1 LNVDRK
7 RETRASFAIDP
18 GEEGGVAMLD
28 RLKRRWRALF
38 RKEQLERELEDELRF
53 HLERETAQN
62 LRNGMNPDD
71 AHYSALKSFG
81 PMERSKEECRDARRV
96 RFIEE
101 FVQDVRYG
109 KRLLAKNPGVTLIA
123 IVTLALGIG
132 ANTAIFT
139 VVNAFL
145 LRPLPYGE
153 PDRLV
158 MVDSQH
164 RGQSIGVS
172 FSDYE
177 DWRRQNNVFDDLAFF
192 NLRWN
197 ANLEFGTETETLN
210 LTFGTAN
217 LFSTLQVAPLLGHGP
232 TAGGS
237 DTVILSHGL
246 WQRRF
251 GSDPSIVGR
260 QLRID
265 GRGLTVTGVMPPG
278 FRFPFQ
284 SDLWWLSDRFFNR
297 QTRSWRIDQTIGR
310 LKPGVSPE
318 QAQAEMREIAAR
330 LEQVYPDTN
339 AEVTATV
346 IPLRDFWFGKLRR
359 SFWLLLGAC
368 GFVLLIACANVA
380 NLLMTQATVRER
392 ELAVRAALGASQGR
406 LIRQSISEALLLVS
420 IACAAGIALGWWG
433 LRMLVALLPAELLPF
448 FVKIELD
455 GRALTF
461 TLLISVLTALFVG
474 VIPALRT
481 ASVDLDQSLKEGGKS
496 GTGAGM
502 QRIRGVLVVTEIA
515 LAVVLLAG
523 AGLMLRSFARLQ
535 NTSPGFTAEGVL
547 HLEIN
552 PTYLR
557 QEDYR
562 VEFMSRR
569 YQQLL
574 QQVATVPGVI
584 AVAANNDLPF
594 VGQKPWYRGEF
605 SIEGQSTED
614 VKHNPIVNYQAVSPD
629 YFRVMEIPLLRGRV
643 FTDRDTY
650 RPDGHRDVAIIS
662 QRLAERMWPNADP
675 LGKRI
680 NCDDNG
686 AGCAEIVGIVGDVKH
701 NSLVDEVGY
710 DLYSACYQS
719 YSKQTHFV
727 ARTQGD
733 PMSFANDIQ
742 RAIWQVAPDTGVFN
756 IKPVTRLSANT
767 IWQSRVWGLL
777 LGIFSGIA
785 LMLATAGIYGVMA
798 YFVTQRTREIGIR
811 IAMGA
816 QWRDVLKLI
825 LKSGMLLVAIGLT
838 IGLAGALALTRL
850 MATLLFEISPTD
862 PITFAA
868 VALSVI
874 VAALLACYIPARR
887 ATKVDPLIALRYE

>member
-1 LNVDRK
+1 
-7 RETRASFAIDP
+7 
-18 GEEGGVAMLD
+18 MLD

-38 RKEQLERELEDELRF
+38 RKEQLERELEDEMRF

-62 LRNGMNPDD
+62 LRHGMNPDD

-81 PMERSKEECRDARRV
+81 PMERSKEECRDARGV
-96 RFIEE
+96 RLIEE
-101 FVQDVRYG
+101 FVQDLRYG
-109 KRLLAKNPGVTLIA
+109 RRLLAKNPGVTLIA
-123 IVTLALGIG
+123 IITLALGIG

-145 LRPLPYGE
+145 LRPLPYGD

-158 MVDSQH
+158 MVDSQY
-164 RGQSIGVS
+164 RGQSTGVS
-172 FSDYE
+172 FPDYE

-197 ANLEFGTETETLN
+197 ANLEFGSETETLN
-210 LTFGTAN
+210 LTFGTTN
-217 LFSTLQVAPLLGHGP
+217 LFSTLQVTPLLGHGP
-232 TAGGS
+232 TAGDS

-251 GSDPSIVGR
+251 GSDPAIVGR

-265 GRGLTVTGVMPPG
+265 GRSMTVTGVMPPG

-297 QTRSWRIDQTIGR
+297 HTRTWRIDQTIGR

-318 QAQAEMREIAAR
+318 QAHAEMREIAAR
-330 LEQVYPDTN
+330 LAQAYPDTN

-346 IPLRDFWFGKLRR
+346 ISLRDFWFGKLKR

-420 IACAAGIALGWWG
+420 IACAAGIALGWWS
-433 LRMLVALLPAELLPF
+433 LRMLVALLPAEVLPF

-474 VIPALRT
+474 LIPALRT

-496 GTGAGM
+496 GTSAGM
-502 QRIRGVLVVTEIA
+502 QRVRGVLVVTEIA

-569 YQQLL
+569 YQQLI
-574 QQVATVPGVI
+574 QQVATVPGVV

-614 VKHNPIVNYQAVSPD
+614 VKHNPVVNYQAVSPD

-643 FTDRDTY
+643 FTDRDNV
-650 RPDGHRDVAIIS
+650 RPEGHRDVAIMS
-662 QRLAERMWPNADP
+662 KGLAERMWPNADP

-710 DLYSACYQS
+710 DLYVACYQS
-719 YSKQTHFV
+719 YAKQTHFV

-733 PMSFANDIQ
+733 PMSFANEIQ

-785 LMLATAGIYGVMA
+785 LVLAAAGIYGVMA

-811 IAMGA
+811 IALGA

-850 MATLLFEISPTD
+850 MTTLLFEISPTD

-868 VALSVI
+868 VALSVV

-887 ATKVDPLIALRYE
+887 AAKVDPLVALRYE